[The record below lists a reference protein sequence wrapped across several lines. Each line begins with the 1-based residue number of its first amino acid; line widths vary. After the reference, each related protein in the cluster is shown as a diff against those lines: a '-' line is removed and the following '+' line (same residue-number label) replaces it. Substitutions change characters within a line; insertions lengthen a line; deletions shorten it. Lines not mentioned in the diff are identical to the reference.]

1 MRGQLWRTVR
11 TLGVA
16 FLLMSGLGALFEEK
30 GLSRGMLANPDM
42 QPQLETKTKFADV
55 KGVDEAKARSLAGP
69 PVTARLLLQAADGPA
84 CSISVVAEAA
94 NERQA
99 FVKVHRAALARRL
112 VWTIPL
118 VPLMLSSPALIDWL
132 EPLSADGY
140 VEIACGPADL
150 TLQPLVG

>member
-55 KGVDEAKARSLAGP
+55 KGVDEAK
-69 PVTARLLLQAADGPA
+69 V
-84 CSISVVAEAA
+84 C
-94 NERQA
+94 
-99 FVKVHRAALARRL
+99 ALG
-112 VWTIPL
+112 
-118 VPLMLSSPALIDWL
+118 SSPVLWSD
-132 EPLSADGY
+132 DG
-140 VEIACGPADL
+140 
-150 TLQPLVG
+150 LV